1 MKKIIIKGGNKLRG
15 TVNISG
21 FKNAALPIMVA
32 TILTKDKCI
41 IENLPMIRDVDCLKE
56 ILIKIGAKVKL
67 IEKGAMEIDTTN
79 IEKCKL
85 TDDINRKMR
94 ASYYLLGA
102 GLGRFKESEVLYP
115 GGCDIGV
122 RPIDQHIKGFEALG
136 ATVEIDHGIIKCKAD
151 KLRGNRI
158 YLDVVSVGATI
169 NIMMAATLAEGI
181 TIIENAARE
190 PHIVDVANFIN
201 ACGGKIIGAG
211 TDIIKIVGVER
222 LKGCNYSVIP
232 DQIEAGS
239 YMIMGVATEGDI
251 IVNNVIPK
259 HLEPVTAK
267 LREMGVEVT
276 EYGESIRVTVN
287 KKLRSV
293 DIKTLP
299 YPGFPTDLQQLMSA
313 LLSKTKG
320 TSVVTETIFD
330 GRFKFVDELKR
341 MGANILV
348 DGRIAVIKGVE
359 NLMGT
364 RVEAKDLRGGAAL
377 IVAALSANGVTEINK
392 AYHIERGYEDII
404 DKLLNLG
411 ADIKEG

>member
-313 LLSKTKG
+313 LLSKTEG

-348 DGRIAVIKGVE
+348 DSRIAVIKGVE

>member
-299 YPGFPTDLQQLMSA
+299 YPGFPTDMQQLMSA

>member
-211 TDIIKIVGVER
+211 TDIIKIVGVEK

>member
-313 LLSKTKG
+313 LLSKTEG
-320 TSVVTETIFD
+320 TSVVTETIFE

-348 DGRIAVIKGVE
+348 DSRIAVIKGVE